1 MHLYNIHRV
10 LVGIPLK
17 TYNSVNCWKQV
28 FFDKGKGYNKDL
40 TA

>member
-17 TYNSVNCWKQV
+17 TYNSVNCWKTSV
-28 FFDKGKGYNKDL
+28 FW
-40 TA
+40 